1 MTPIPCPLGDWESNE
16 NDDPNEQLA
25 ALLYHYEQTHCEER
39 PQQVRD
45 VLKACANALAGLK
58 V

>member
-1 MTPIPCPLGDWESNE
+1 MIPCPERDWETSE
-16 NDDPNEQLA
+16 GEPNEQLA
-25 ALLYHYEQTHCEER
+25 SLLYHYEQTHCEDR

-45 VLKACANALAGLK
+45 VLKACANALSGLK